1 MRAVADAGPI
11 IHLSWIDRFDILFE
25 IFEEVTV
32 PVAVRDEVLNA
43 SADVPGIT
51 AIRAGLERGRPAVLT
66 VLDVTAVR
74 SLRASIGLDAG
85 EAEALVLA
93 REMSAD
99 IILLDDG
106 RARSYAAREGFPM
119 TGTLG
124 ILRRARELG
133 LVTEVAP
140 LLTMLVRRGFRV
152 SESLVVKIVRED
164 TRGR

>member
-11 IHLSWIDRFDILFE
+11 IHLSWIDRLDILYE

-32 PVAVRDEVLNA
+32 PVVVRDEVLNA
-43 SADVPGIT
+43 SADVLGLP
-51 AIRAGLERGRPAVLT
+51 AIRAGLERGRLAVLA
-66 VLDVTAVR
+66 VVDVTAVG
-74 SLRASIGLDAG
+74 SLRASVGLDAG

-106 RARSYAAREGFPM
+106 RARSYAAREGLPM

-124 ILRRARELG
+124 ILRKARELG

-140 LLTMLVRRGFRV
+140 LLTTLVRRGFRV
-152 SESLVVKIVRED
+152 GESLVAQIVRED